1 MRKIK
6 MEIKQYQIWTE
17 GYVVTGG
24 SSTATYHGLSK
35 GETFKQA
42 VENFI
47 EENDWD
53 KKLYNS
59 ERLTYWGCKFYD
71 NEADARKTFG

>member
-1 MRKIK
+1 MK
-6 MEIKQYQIWTE
+6 IKQYQIWTE
-17 GYVVTGG
+17 GYAATGE
-24 SSTATYHGLSK
+24 SSGAIYHGLSK

-47 EENDWD
+47 EENNWD

-59 ERLTYWGCKFYD
+59 EKLTYWGCKFYD
-71 NEADARKTFG
+71 NESDARKTFG

>member
-1 MRKIK
+1 

-17 GYVVTGG
+17 GYIATGE
-24 SSTATYHGLSK
+24 SSGATYHGLSK

-42 VENFI
+42 IENFM

-59 ERLTYWGCKFYD
+59 ERLTFWGCKFYD

>member
-1 MRKIK
+1 

-17 GYVVTGG
+17 GYAATGE
-24 SSTATYHGLSK
+24 SSGAIYHGLSK
-35 GETFKQA
+35 GKTFKQA

-47 EENDWD
+47 EENNWD

-59 ERLTYWGCKFYD
+59 EKLTYWGCKFYD
-71 NEADARKTFG
+71 NESDARKTFG